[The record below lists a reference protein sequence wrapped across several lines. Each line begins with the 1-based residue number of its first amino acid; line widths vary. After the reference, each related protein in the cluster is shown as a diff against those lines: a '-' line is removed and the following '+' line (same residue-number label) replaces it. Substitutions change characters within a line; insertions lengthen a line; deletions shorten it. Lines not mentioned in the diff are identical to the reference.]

1 MNGAELL
8 ETILP
13 PWRAAVADAID
24 PAYFDGFIE
33 RNRDEIIVMLSEWL
47 ERRRQTRSAGPSSS
61 LEAPPDEWTA
71 AQRAKANLEAM
82 HLIATRT
89 PDQIDDADRRALLRY
104 SGWGGLSIEKYQE
117 KFPAGWDPDAFG
129 LIHEYYT
136 PTRIA
141 RAVAGAL
148 CDFLPGLAG
157 RDGKIRALEP
167 SAGIGRMIL
176 ALDQVSCPR
185 PPLHWTAIE
194 LSTVAARMLPLLFP
208 AADVHAMS
216 FEEWLHRQTARP
228 DRASEALPPSPR
240 EAGKVH
246 LIVSNPP
253 YGKRGVTAKF
263 DQSPEYQEREAFA
276 YFLRRGLDLLA
287 PFGIGVFLI
296 PAGFMTG
303 RGDARSQLRD
313 RVLRRHHLM
322 SAFRLPSEIFPGAN
336 LVTDLLFFRARGG
349 ELAEVDEADRFI
361 FDGRYFDEFPSHVL
375 GKEEGRGDDDDELD
389 RPRGRHFH
397 RVLGDFRGL
406 PPLIERP
413 LCSACIVRPVAVA
426 PARRQPPDPARRH
439 RRSRAAARHRD
450 HPRPPRHRL
459 PRRTRPR
466 QRPRRRA
473 LAGAA
478 AIDPRLPGRARD
490 QSRGQSKPLGV
501 DGAAQPRRG
510 RQHRRAS
517 LPQHF

>member
-89 PDQIDDADRRALLRY
+89 PDQIHDADRRALLRY

-240 EAGKVH
+240 VVQHVLLGMNAH
-246 LIVSNPP
+246 IN
-253 YGKRGVTAKF
+253 
-263 DQSPEYQEREAFA
+263 
-276 YFLRRGLDLLA
+276 LDLGVAAAEVA
-287 PFGIGVFLI
+287 PG
-296 PAGFMTG
+296 PAIAGL
-303 RGDARSQLRD
+303 RGDFDRSERAARP
-313 RVLRRHHLM
+313 H
-322 SAFRLPSEIFPGAN
+322 
-336 LVTDLLFFRARGG
+336 
-349 ELAEVDEADRFI
+349 
-361 FDGRYFDEFPSHVL
+361 
-375 GKEEGRGDDDDELD
+375 D
-389 RPRGRHFH
+389 RPR
-397 RVLGDFRGL
+397 
-406 PPLIERP
+406 
-413 LCSACIVRPVAVA
+413 
-426 PARRQPPDPARRH
+426 
-439 RRSRAAARHRD
+439 RA
-450 HPRPPRHRL
+450 
-459 PRRTRPR
+459 
-466 QRPRRRA
+466 RPRRRRGSPA
-473 LAGAA
+473 ASPAIATARRSTGASAPPA
-478 AIDPRLPGRARD
+478 APPGRARPTWLIRPVI
-490 QSRGQSKPLGV
+490 S
-501 DGAAQPRRG
+501 APRRSTRSTAASPASASSWSATASAAPRPRRCGGSSGGARG
-510 RQHRRAS
+510 R
-517 LPQHF
+517 